1 VSTLTPVRRAVVFV
15 CALVAL
21 GSALRLEAQGSDPR
35 GEFLNALGRFSLAL
49 DGTYGDEGPRLSSAL
64 DAMAAALSQW
74 DASIQSRERA
84 MVADVASASPA
95 LAARMHLALGGL
107 YLDRLRVEDG
117 LKELA
122 AARAADSSLPEAPLF
137 QSLAHTQITGNTAAA
152 TEALK
157 AARALRLNDPARTYL
172 LARLLIGSGERNAGV
187 ELLQQVQAPAGQT
200 TGTAP
205 FIRLDLVRETP
216 GIDPFLPPIS
226 YAEGFA
232 SIQKGDLAR
241 GITQLRESLRRDPLM
256 TITSSGGG
264 DPVARAASAFR
275 SGLVDEARTQ
285 LDAAL
290 AQSNS
295 RAEAHRILGMVNLA
309 DGDASAAIN
318 RLRTAVRL
326 NPSDER
332 ARIAL
337 ANALLEND
345 QFDDAEQALNDLL
358 RVLPA
363 SARAHYLLGL
373 TYQRQGRRVDAIR
386 ELQAALT
393 HRPLLGANT
402 IHRMIG
408 TLQQDEQD
416 LDAAA
421 RAFTA
426 RVDLVP
432 NDHDAHRDLGRVYSL
447 QGDDVQARAELEV
460 TLLLNPGDTD
470 ALTALGQLH
479 LRMGRLAEAADASRR
494 ALEIDRAHREARYVH
509 ATSLIRMGNV
519 DAGNVEMEVFQRL
532 QEEDGEARART
543 FELGRLRREA
553 SVARAAGEYTTAVA
567 LLQRAL
573 VIEPRAAT
581 SHLDLGLALLEG
593 GQIAAAI
600 ERLTTAAALNAP
612 LDVHRHLAKAYATL
626 GQKDES
632 AREQATYERLRREL
646 IVKTGRA
653 R

>member
-1 VSTLTPVRRAVVFV
+1 
-15 CALVAL
+15 
-21 GSALRLEAQGSDPR
+21 
-35 GEFLNALGRFSLAL
+35 
-49 DGTYGDEGPRLSSAL
+49 
-64 DAMAAALSQW
+64 M
-74 DASIQSRERA
+74 
-84 MVADVASASPA
+84 
-95 LAARMHLALGGL
+95 
-107 YLDRLRVEDG
+107 DRLRAEDA

-122 AARAADSSLPEAPLF
+122 AARAADASRPEAPLF
-137 QSLAHTQITGNTAAA
+137 QWLVHTQVTGNASAA

-157 AARALRLNDPARTYL
+157 AAYTLSQRDPVRTYL
-172 LARLLIGSGERNAGV
+172 LARDLIKSNQRDAGLA
-187 ELLQQVQAPAGQT
+187 LLQQVEHPEGQAAP
-200 TGTAP
+200 TAP
-205 FIRLDLVRETP
+205 FIRLDLVREIP

-232 SIQKGDLAR
+232 SIQNGDLAKA
-241 GITQLRESLRRDPLM
+241 IAQLRESLQRDPLM
-256 TITSSGGG
+256 TLKSSGEG

-275 SGLVDEARTQ
+275 NGQVDDARTQ
-285 LDAAL
+285 LNAAL
-290 AQSNS
+290 AQSND
-295 RAEAHRILGMVNLA
+295 RAEAQRILGMVDLA
-309 DGDASAAIN
+309 DGDMSGAVS
-318 RLRTAVRL
+318 RLRMVIRL

-345 QFDDAEQALNDLL
+345 QLDDAEQALNDTL
-358 RVLPA
+358 RALPA
-363 SARAHYLLGL
+363 SGRAHYFLGL

-393 HRPLLGANT
+393 HKPLLGANT

-416 LDAAA
+416 LDGAAQAYAA
-421 RAFTA
+421 R
-426 RVDLVP
+426 VNLVP
-432 NDHDAHRDLGRVYSL
+432 NDHDAHRDLARVYSL
-447 QGDDVQARAELEV
+447 QGADVQARAELEIA
-460 TLLLNPGDTD
+460 LLLSPGDTD

-479 LRMGRLAEAADASRR
+479 LRMGRLVEAADVSRR
-494 ALEIDRAHREARYVH
+494 ALEIDPGHREARYVH
-509 ATSLIRMGNV
+509 ATSLIRLGNT
-519 DAGNVEMEVFQRL
+519 DEGSAEMQVFQRL
-532 QEEDGEARART
+532 QSEDGEARART

-573 VIEPRAAT
+573 VLEPRAAT

-632 AREQATYERLRREL
+632 AKEQATYERLRREA

>member
-1 VSTLTPVRRAVVFV
+1 MTVLKSFARAVFLCV
-15 CALVAL
+15 LVAL
-21 GSALRLEAQGSDPR
+21 APSSRPAAQGSDPR
-35 GEFLNALGRFSLAL
+35 GDFLNALGQFSLAL
-49 DGTYGDEGPRLSSAL
+49 DGTYGDEGQRLARAL
-64 DAMAAALSQW
+64 DAMAAALTQW
-74 DASIQSRERA
+74 DASIQSREHA
-84 MVADVASASPA
+84 MAADIAGANPA

-107 YLDRLRVEDG
+107 YMDRLRAEDA

-122 AARAADSSLPEAPLF
+122 AARAADASRPEAPLF
-137 QSLAHTQITGNTAAA
+137 QWLVHTQVTGNAAAA

-157 AARALRLNDPARTYL
+157 AAYALSQRDPVRTYL
-172 LARLLIGSGERNAGV
+172 LARDLIESNQRDAGLA
-187 ELLQQVQAPAGQT
+187 LLQQVQHPAGQT
-200 TGTAP
+200 APTAP
-205 FIRLDLVRETP
+205 FIRLDLVREIP

-232 SIQKGDLAR
+232 SIQNGDLAKA
-241 GITQLRESLRRDPLM
+241 IAQLRESLQRDPLM
-256 TITSSGGG
+256 TIKSSGDS

-275 SGLVDEARTQ
+275 NGQVDDARTQ
-285 LDAAL
+285 LNAAL
-290 AQSNS
+290 AQSND
-295 RAEAHRILGMVNLA
+295 RAEAQRILGMVDLA
-309 DGDASAAIN
+309 DGDISGAVN
-318 RLRTAVRL
+318 RLRTVIRL

-345 QFDDAEQALNDLL
+345 QLDDAEQALNDTL
-358 RVLPA
+358 RALPA
-363 SARAHYLLGL
+363 SGRAHYFLGL

-393 HRPLLGANT
+393 HKPLLGANT

-416 LDAAA
+416 LDVAAQAYAA
-421 RAFTA
+421 R
-426 RVDLVP
+426 VNLIP
-432 NDHDAHRDLGRVYSL
+432 NDHDAHRDLARVYSL
-447 QGDDVQARAELEV
+447 QGDDVQARAELEIA
-460 TLLLNPGDTD
+460 LLLSPGDTD

-479 LRMGRLAEAADASRR
+479 LRMGRLVEAADVSRR
-494 ALEIDRAHREARYVH
+494 ALEIDPSHREARYVH
-509 ATSLIRMGNV
+509 ATSLIRVGNV
-519 DAGNVEMEVFQRL
+519 DAGNAEMEVFQRL
-532 QEEDGEARART
+532 QAEDGEARART

-573 VIEPRAAT
+573 VLEPRAAT

-632 AREQATYERLRREL
+632 AKEQATYERLRREA

>member
-1 VSTLTPVRRAVVFV
+1 MTVLKSFARAVFLCV
-15 CALVAL
+15 LVAL
-21 GSALRLEAQGSDPR
+21 APSSRPAAQGSDPR
-35 GEFLNALGRFSLAL
+35 GDFLNALGQFSLAL
-49 DGTYGDEGPRLSSAL
+49 DGTYGDEGQRLARAL
-64 DAMAAALSQW
+64 DAMAAALTQW
-74 DASIQSRERA
+74 DASIQSREHA
-84 MVADVASASPA
+84 MAADIAGANPA

-107 YLDRLRVEDG
+107 YMDRLRAEDA

-122 AARAADSSLPEAPLF
+122 AARAADASRPEAPLF
-137 QSLAHTQITGNTAAA
+137 QWLVHTQVTGNAAAA

-157 AARALRLNDPARTYL
+157 AAYALSQRDPVRTYL
-172 LARLLIGSGERNAGV
+172 LARDLIESNQRDAGLA
-187 ELLQQVQAPAGQT
+187 LLQQVQHPAGQT
-200 TGTAP
+200 APTAP
-205 FIRLDLVRETP
+205 FIRLDLVREIP

-232 SIQKGDLAR
+232 SIQNGDLAKA
-241 GITQLRESLRRDPLM
+241 IAQLRESLQRDPLM
-256 TITSSGGG
+256 TIKSSGDG

-275 SGLVDEARTQ
+275 NGQVDDARTQ
-285 LDAAL
+285 LNAAL
-290 AQSNS
+290 AQSND
-295 RAEAHRILGMVNLA
+295 RAEAQRILGMVDLA
-309 DGDASAAIN
+309 DGDISGAVS
-318 RLRTAVRL
+318 RLRTVIRL
-326 NPSDER
+326 NPGNER

-345 QFDDAEQALNDLL
+345 QLDDAEQALNDTL
-358 RVLPA
+358 RALPA
-363 SARAHYLLGL
+363 SGRAHYFLGL

-393 HRPLLGANT
+393 HKPLLGANT

-416 LDAAA
+416 LDVAAQAYAA
-421 RAFTA
+421 R
-426 RVDLVP
+426 VNLIP
-432 NDHDAHRDLGRVYSL
+432 NDHDAHRDLARVYSL
-447 QGDDVQARAELEV
+447 QGDDVQARAELEIA
-460 TLLLNPGDTD
+460 LLLSPGDTD

-479 LRMGRLAEAADASRR
+479 LRMGRLVEAADVSRR
-494 ALEIDRAHREARYVH
+494 ALEIDPGHREARYVH
-509 ATSLIRMGNV
+509 ATSLIRVGNV
-519 DAGNVEMEVFQRL
+519 DAGNAEMEVFQRL
-532 QEEDGEARART
+532 QAEDGEARART

-573 VIEPRAAT
+573 VLEPRAAT

-632 AREQATYERLRREL
+632 AKEQATYERLRREA